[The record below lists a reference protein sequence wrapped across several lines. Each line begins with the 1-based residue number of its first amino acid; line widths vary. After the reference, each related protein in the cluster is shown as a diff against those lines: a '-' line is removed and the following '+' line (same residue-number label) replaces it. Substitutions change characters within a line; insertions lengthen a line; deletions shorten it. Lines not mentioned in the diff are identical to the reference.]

1 MTSHENQEYL
11 LLSKTTANFDY
22 VCVIFSLVDIT
33 PCNQSGLRS
42 IFFTCFRHDGN
53 VDIKT
58 STFKTHVAYTKA
70 ENQHS
75 ILRSFCLQKDQFF
88 KTFNVDFYPWSSLE
102 NR

>member
-1 MTSHENQEYL
+1 MKTKNIYFFQKQQPILIMYVLFFLWLISHRVINQDL
-11 LLSKTTANFDY
+11 GVF
-22 VCVIFSLVDIT
+22 
-33 PCNQSGLRS
+33 
-42 IFFTCFRHDGN
+42 FFTCFRHDGN